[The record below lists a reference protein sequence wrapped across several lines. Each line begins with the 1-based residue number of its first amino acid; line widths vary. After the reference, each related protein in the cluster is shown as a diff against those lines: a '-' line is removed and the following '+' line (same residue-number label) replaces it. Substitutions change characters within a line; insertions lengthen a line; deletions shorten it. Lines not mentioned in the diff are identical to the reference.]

1 MEAEWKSK
9 KTWWF
14 WTALIGGCTALF
26 ACRPAEMTEAV
37 SKQEIRSGR
46 NLTQKIQVFT
56 GTSRMGH
63 THPGATVPWGGV
75 QVVPQ
80 TAFEPVLDSAGK
92 YNPRTYEY
100 CAGYQYLD
108 STILGFAHT
117 AFSGTGH
124 SDLGDFLVMPVV
136 GQVNLEAPNLVSG
149 TRSLAS
155 DFRKETERAE
165 PGYYEVKLERWGVK
179 SELTATSR
187 TGVHRHSY
195 PADEDAG
202 LVLDL
207 GYNIYHHDSKNL
219 WTFLRVEND
228 STLTGWR
235 MTQGWART
243 RRMYFA
249 MRLSQP
255 LKSWQFKR
263 HQPLAYNGFYRRF
276 NENENFKEFAGRDV
290 RMWMNFGEV
299 EQVEVRMA
307 LSAVDAD
314 GALANLEAES
324 CGKSFDH
331 LRTKAREHWE
341 DALSII
347 DVETLTEADATTFR
361 TAMYHT
367 LLAPAV
373 YEDVDGR
380 YRGVDDRIHTSEAF
394 SNHTVF
400 SLWDTFR
407 ALHPWMTLMYPSRST
422 DFVASMLAHA
432 EESVHGM
439 LPIWS
444 HHGNENWCMI
454 GYHAASVLADAV
466 AKSLPVS
473 PQEAFQAAHQTAQ
486 VRYFDG
492 LGDYIDFG
500 FVPDNRSHSAVSKTL
515 ELAYDDWCIAQLARA
530 AGESEWAAHY
540 EKRAESYRSQW
551 DAETGFMRPKLE
563 DGTFRSPF
571 DPLDTH
577 GQGFIEGN
585 AWTYSLFAPHAISD
599 LIALHGGET
608 RFVSHLDSLFTMELD
623 DHYFAETEDITRDGI
638 LGNYVHGNEPGHH
651 IPYLFRHA
659 GRSDRTDFWVRKI
672 CQDMYGPGVDGLC
685 GNDDAGQ
692 MSAWYLFSALGFY
705 PVTPGSTA
713 YTLGSPSVVSAD
725 LHLENGLTLSIRT
738 KNQGPKAVYVQK
750 VMWNDQPWTSNTI
763 EHSQLMAGGVLT
775 FILGESPA
783 M

>member
-341 DALSII
+341 DALS
-347 DVETLTEADATTFR
+347 
-361 TAMYHT
+361 
-367 LLAPAV
+367 
-373 YEDVDGR
+373 
-380 YRGVDDRIHTSEAF
+380 
-394 SNHTVF
+394 
-400 SLWDTFR
+400 
-407 ALHPWMTLMYPSRST
+407 
-422 DFVASMLAHA
+422 
-432 EESVHGM
+432 
-439 LPIWS
+439 
-444 HHGNENWCMI
+444 
-454 GYHAASVLADAV
+454 
-466 AKSLPVS
+466 
-473 PQEAFQAAHQTAQ
+473 
-486 VRYFDG
+486 
-492 LGDYIDFG
+492 
-500 FVPDNRSHSAVSKTL
+500 
-515 ELAYDDWCIAQLARA
+515 
-530 AGESEWAAHY
+530 
-540 EKRAESYRSQW
+540 
-551 DAETGFMRPKLE
+551 
-563 DGTFRSPF
+563 
-571 DPLDTH
+571 
-577 GQGFIEGN
+577 
-585 AWTYSLFAPHAISD
+585 
-599 LIALHGGET
+599 
-608 RFVSHLDSLFTMELD
+608 
-623 DHYFAETEDITRDGI
+623 
-638 LGNYVHGNEPGHH
+638 
-651 IPYLFRHA
+651 
-659 GRSDRTDFWVRKI
+659 
-672 CQDMYGPGVDGLC
+672 
-685 GNDDAGQ
+685 
-692 MSAWYLFSALGFY
+692 
-705 PVTPGSTA
+705 
-713 YTLGSPSVVSAD
+713 
-725 LHLENGLTLSIRT
+725 
-738 KNQGPKAVYVQK
+738 
-750 VMWNDQPWTSNTI
+750 
-763 EHSQLMAGGVLT
+763 
-775 FILGESPA
+775 
-783 M
+783 